1 MEASR
6 DAGSIPAA
14 SILKGLVIRHKSFF
28 FAHLRDSQ
36 SPPPVLK
43 TLKYPSLYPIFD
55 APVSDFVE
63 SETSIRPVIEIWAT
77 ENGALTMAAYKSKLG
92 KPDAKGTRSGGVGTG
107 LLIAAGNLLYR
118 V

>member
-1 MEASR
+1 M
-6 DAGSIPAA
+6 
-14 SILKGLVIRHKSFF
+14 
-28 FAHLRDSQ
+28 
-36 SPPPVLK
+36 
-43 TLKYPSLYPIFD
+43 
-55 APVSDFVE
+55 
-63 SETSIRPVIEIWAT
+63 IEIWAT